1 MIELYTVR
9 IVRGAE
15 NSQQTSDEDILNI
28 HLSESEG
35 ISHLPLKLLE
45 ILNLSTQE
53 HGVEFFTGEIFGNRR
68 KLNLLADIV
77 EDGEVLLAVVRPLD
91 LSSEIEKMTVKSLT
105 ADLVSFSAFCFEL

>member
-1 MIELYTVR
+1 MVKLYTVR
-9 IVRGAE
+9 IILGAE
-15 NSQQTSDEDILNI
+15 NSQQTSERDILNI

-68 KLNLLADIV
+68 KLNLSADIV
-77 EDGEVLLAVVRPLD
+77 EDGDILIAVVRPLD
-91 LSSEIEKMTVKSLT
+91 LSSKIEKMTI
-105 ADLVSFSAFCFEL
+105 